1 MRRKADNT
9 SSSWDIDGLDMAEE
23 ELQIEEGGKKKGKM
37 MLIIIIAVVL
47 VGGGAAAYFLL
58 FAGGDEPV
66 AAEQLAETEEQAATE
81 TAAPGGSAEVGTAL
95 YVAMPRPFVFNV
107 PGTGRDRLVQIKVQL
122 LVRGSDNE
130 ELAKTHIPLIEGTL
144 LQVFSTSNADD
155 LVTEAGKIELR
166 EQAVTEVQKV
176 LKDIAGSDVVE
187 RVLFTGFV
195 MQ

>member
-1 MRRKADNT
+1 
-9 SSSWDIDGLDMAEE
+9 MAEE
-23 ELQIEEGGKKKGKM
+23 ELQVEEGGKGKSKM

-47 VGGGAAAYFLL
+47 VGGGAAAYFML
-58 FAGGDEPV
+58 FAGGDEP
-66 AAEQLAETEEQAATE
+66 AAEQLAESDAASAPASAG
-81 TAAPGGSAEVGTAL
+81 AAGGKAEMGTAL

-107 PGTGRDRLVQIKVQL
+107 PGSGRDRLVQIKVQL

-144 LQVFSTSNADD
+144 LQAFSMSNADD
-155 LVTEAGKIELR
+155 LITEAGKIELR
-166 EQAVTEVQKV
+166 EQAVTEVQKA
-176 LKDIAGSDVVE
+176 LNEIEGKDVVE

>member
-1 MRRKADNT
+1 MAD
-9 SSSWDIDGLDMAEE
+9 E
-23 ELQIEEGGKKKGKM
+23 ELQVEDGGKKKGKM

-58 FAGGDEPV
+58 FAGGDEP
-66 AAEQLAETEEQAATE
+66 AAEQLAETDAAAAAAAATAP
-81 TAAPGGSAEVGTAL
+81 AAGPGNAEMGTAL

-107 PGTGRDRLVQIKVQL
+107 PGSGRDRLVQIKVQL

-144 LQVFSTSNADD
+144 LQAFSTSNADD

-166 EQAVTEVQKV
+166 EQAVIEVQKA
-176 LKDIAGSDVVE
+176 LKDITGSDVVE